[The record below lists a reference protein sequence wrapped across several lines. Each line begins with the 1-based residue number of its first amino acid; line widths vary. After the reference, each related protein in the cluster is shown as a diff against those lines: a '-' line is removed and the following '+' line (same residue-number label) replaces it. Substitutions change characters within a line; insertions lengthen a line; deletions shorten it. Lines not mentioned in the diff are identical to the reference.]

1 MLIVQPGSLVGGW
14 TSLASSEIENKESG
28 VEKKSLKQYVFPLV
42 VLVTH

>member
-14 TSLASSEIENKESG
+14 TSLASSEIEKESG
-28 VEKKSLKQYVFPLV
+28 VEKKSLKQYVFPLI